1 MFWVLVLIVG
11 VAATFIALGMYTV
24 WFKVLS
30 VALQVATFLVLGL
43 TGTLLWRRL
52 FKKR

>member
-1 MFWVLVLIVG
+1 MIWILVLIVG
-11 VAATFIALGMYTV
+11 AAATFIALGMYSV

-30 VALQVATFLVLGL
+30 VALQVAGLVILGL

-52 FKKR
+52 FDKR